1 MPDADRD
8 SPDARPARKAAR
20 PRRPARR
27 GLGSRVGALLA
38 ESFPRLTSVLKLAR
52 DWTRRKPLWVRLPL
66 YAALAI
72 AVIGYALGEHILAL
86 PVIRDLR
93 GGWAAYV
100 EDVFAVPLP
109 KAGGR
114 EFAIAVARI
123 EDDDGSIGRSLVL
136 ALKIA
141 GVERL
146 QVDRRLRF
154 ADAANLDAA
163 EAAAHATARRWLD
176 GMGADLLLWGQ
187 VVPGEPKGVRLIM
200 TVRHAEP
207 RHEAPRVA
215 LRYLAFNFLEE
226 TREPFEAAVQ
236 AQVLGVLA
244 QFDPSRAVTEQL
256 RQAIARL
263 EPIVL
268 ARREG
273 PGRAALV
280 FALANARATLGE
292 QSGEA
297 PVLAAAVATYRE
309 LLSARTRE
317 SAPHDWA
324 MTQNNLGNALS
335 SLGQREAGTVQLA
348 EAVAAYRAALAVY
361 DPAKVP
367 LEWAVTQNNLGF
379 ALELIARREGDAAR
393 LDEAIAAYRA
403 ALARFRPESEPVEWA
418 MTRNNLGNAL
428 AAAGENEGSGAKLAE
443 AVDVLRSALTVRAR
457 KTSPLSWA
465 MTQNN
470 LGNVLAALGE
480 RERSIPRL
488 QEAVAAYR
496 AAIEEYP
503 PDRLAR
509 DWAMAQSNLG
519 SALGRWGELAGEP
532 ARLEEAVTAF
542 RAALTKR
549 DVTQAPLAWAQT
561 QNGLGVALITLG
573 EREKNA
579 ARVEEAIRCFEA
591 ALAIPGL
598 RATPAYR
605 TQFQNNLFR
614 AQGVRAR
621 LAGGAV
627 AP

>member
-1 MPDADRD
+1 
-8 SPDARPARKAAR
+8 
-20 PRRPARR
+20 
-27 GLGSRVGALLA
+27 VGALLA
-38 ESFPRLTSVLKLAR
+38 ESFPRLTSVLTLAR
-52 DWTRRKPLWVRLPL
+52 DWTRRKPLWVRVPL
-66 YAALAI
+66 YLTLAVAI
-72 AVIGYALGEHILAL
+72 LLYALGDRILAL
-86 PVIRDLR
+86 PVVRDLR
-93 GGWAAYV
+93 DGVAAYV

-109 KAGGR
+109 RAGGR

-123 EDDDGSIGRSLVL
+123 EEDDGSVGRSLVL

-163 EAAAHATARRWLD
+163 EAAAHATARRWLAA
-176 GMGADLLLWGQ
+176 MGADLLLWGQ

-244 QFDPSRAVTEQL
+244 QFDPSRAITDQL

-263 EPIVL
+263 EPVVL

-292 QSGEA
+292 QAGEA
-297 PVLAAAVATYRE
+297 AVLTAAVATYRE
-309 LLSARTRE
+309 LLSARSRE
-317 SAPHDWA
+317 SAPLDWA
-324 MTQNNLGNALS
+324 MTQNNLGNALC
-335 SLGQREAGTVQLA
+335 SLGQQEAGPARLT
-348 EAVAAYRAALAVY
+348 EAVAAYRAALQVY
-361 DPAKVP
+361 DPVKAP
-367 LEWAVTQNNLGF
+367 QEWAVTQNNLGL
-379 ALELIARREGDAAR
+379 ALEQLARREGDAAR
-393 LDEAIAAYRA
+393 LEEAIGAYRA
-403 ALARFRPESEPVEWA
+403 ALARLQPEREPVEWA

-428 AAAGENEGSGAKLAE
+428 AAAGEHDEGVARLTE
-443 AVDVLRSALTVRAR
+443 AMDVLRTALTVRTR
-457 KTSPLSWA
+457 KASPLSWA

-470 LGNVLAALGE
+470 LGNVLTAVGE

-496 AAIEEYP
+496 AALEEYP
-503 PDRLAR
+503 PDRLPR
-509 DWAMAQSNLG
+509 DWAMTQSNLG
-519 SALGRWGELAGEP
+519 SALGRWGEIAGDA
-532 ARLEEAVTAF
+532 ARLEEAVAAF

-549 DVTQAPLAWAQT
+549 DPGQAPLAWAQT
-561 QNGLGVALITLG
+561 QNGLGVALVTLG
-573 EREKNA
+573 EREKRVA
-579 ARVEEAIRCFEA
+579 DVEEAIRCFEA
-591 ALAIPGL
+591 ALGSPGI
-598 RATPAYR
+598 RSTPAYR

-621 LAGGAV
+621 LAGGNGER
-627 AP
+627 